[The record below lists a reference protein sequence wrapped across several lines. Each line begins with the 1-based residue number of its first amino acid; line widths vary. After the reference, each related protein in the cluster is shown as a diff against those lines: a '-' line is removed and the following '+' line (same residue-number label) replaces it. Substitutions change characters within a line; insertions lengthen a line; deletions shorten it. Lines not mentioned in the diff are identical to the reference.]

1 MPRLRPFKQR
11 HLYSPSSDSSSE
23 DAEEDAQVVPICEP
37 VVQAVSDDD
46 AVVPVALNMLRRIPS
61 SVSSSSREA
70 RMSSSSDEE
79 NTGSEDVRSS

>member
-1 MPRLRPFKQR
+1 MAATIQAASLIQSVLRL
-11 HLYSPSSDSSSE
+11 E
-23 DAEEDAQVVPICEP
+23 DAEEDAQVVLICEP

-61 SVSSSSREA
+61 PVSSSSREA

-79 NTGSEDVRSS
+79 STGSEDVQSS